1 MRNRFGRA
9 LGTLAGA
16 AVLSGA
22 LGAAVTGAAS
32 AATPPGRPATPPG
45 RPAIPRVRPAATPAC
60 GISCANYFVQRYGR
74 GVVLNDFR
82 GRQASG
88 TPVIIY
94 HASNAN
100 KDEDWTI
107 WPAGTVAQLASFGL
121 VSPALELHYGTDQ
134 AFELEYAPDGVGTGK
149 CAGTAGTAANGEQV
163 TLQWCGRSARTVWV
177 IDSADLD
184 SRMFAPLI
192 NGSDTDFSDPQVLT
206 EHAAPRWPRLRLVS
220 SRLQKFANG
229 TIDDNQLWTNT
240 IGVLPRPPAAGVHG
254 RQERA

>member
-9 LGTLAGA
+9 LSTLAGA

-22 LGAAVTGAAS
+22 LGAGVTGAAS
-32 AATPPGRPATPPG
+32 AATPTGRSATPTG
-45 RPAIPRVRPAATPAC
+45 RAATPQASPAATPAC
-60 GISCANYFVQRYGR
+60 GTWCANYFVQRYGR

-121 VSPALELHYGTDQ
+121 VSTSLELHYGTDQ
-134 AFELEYAPDGVGTGK
+134 A
-149 CAGTAGTAANGEQV
+149 
-163 TLQWCGRSARTVWV
+163 
-177 IDSADLD
+177 
-184 SRMFAPLI
+184 
-192 NGSDTDFSDPQVLT
+192 
-206 EHAAPRWPRLRLVS
+206 LR
-220 SRLQKFANG
+220 A
-229 TIDDNQLWTNT
+229 
-240 IGVLPRPPAAGVHG
+240 
-254 RQERA
+254 